1 MQNVNARTVAT
12 QIVTQV
18 IKNKHSLSESLET
31 GLSELKDSRERAL
44 AQSLCYGVLR
54 WQLRLERVLQLLL
67 KKPLQLKD
75 YDIKA
80 LLLIGLYQHIYC
92 RIPSHAA
99 TAATVE
105 VTRHL
110 KKTWATSLVNA
121 VLRNFQRQ
129 QTVLLDKIDQDISA
143 RWAHPLWFLKKLQQ
157 NFPEKWTSL
166 AQANNEHPPMSLRIN
181 ALLTSRES
189 YLALLKES
197 NIESTYILYT
207 KYGMTVNQPM
217 PVDKLPHFSKGWVSV
232 QDGAAQL
239 AVELLDVPE
248 GARILDACA
257 APGGKTAQ
265 ILERNKVGLLFAIDN
280 QKQRVEKIHETLKRL
295 HLSAI
300 VRHADATQPEK
311 WWDGQFFERII
322 LDVPCSSSGVVRRH
336 PDIKFLR
343 QATDIEQFVEQQAKL
358 LDSVWQLLAPQGKL
372 LYITCS
378 VFAEENHLQMQ
389 NFLKKHTDA
398 IEIPLTVD
406 WGHAM
411 PVGRQILT
419 GEHNFDGFY
428 YALCQKI

>member
-1 MQNVNARTVAT
+1 MQKIDARTVAT

-18 IKNKHSLSESLET
+18 IKNKRSLSECLEK
-31 GLSELKDSRERAL
+31 GLSTLPDSRERAL

-54 WQLRLERVLQLLL
+54 WLPRLESLLNLLL
-67 KKPLQLKD
+67 KKSLKSKD

-80 LLLIGLYQHIYC
+80 LLLIGLYQHLYC
-92 RIPSHAA
+92 RMPPHAA
-99 TAATVE
+99 TAATVN

-110 KKTWATSLVNA
+110 KKTWATGLVNA

-129 QTVLLDKIDQDISA
+129 QIDLLDKIDKNISA
-143 RWAHPLWFLKKLQQ
+143 KFAHPRWFLNRLQRD
-157 NFPEKWTSL
+157 FPENWEFL
-166 AQANNEHPPMSLRIN
+166 AQANNAHPPMSLRIN
-181 ALLTSRES
+181 ALLTSREA
-189 YLALLKES
+189 YLATLKES
-197 NIESTYILYT
+197 HIEAHSIPYT
-207 KYGMTVNQPM
+207 RYGITLARPL
-217 PVDKLPHFSKGWVSV
+217 PVDKLPYFSNGWVSV

-248 GARILDACA
+248 GSRVLDACA
-257 APGGKTAQ
+257 APGGKTAHL
-265 ILERNKVGLLFAIDN
+265 LEQNKVGILFALDN
-280 QKQRVEKIHETLKRL
+280 QAQRVEKIKETLKRL

-300 VRHADATQPEK
+300 VCHADATQPEK
-311 WWDGQFFERII
+311 WWDAQHFDRII

-343 QATDIEQFVEQQAKL
+343 QNSDIAQFVEQQAKL
-358 LDSVWQLLAPQGKL
+358 LDSVWTVLKPQGKL

-389 NFLKKHTDA
+389 NFLKKHKNA
-398 IEIPLTVD
+398 REIPLTVE
-406 WGHAM
+406 WGHAL

-419 GEHNFDGFY
+419 GEHQFDGFY

>member
-1 MQNVNARTVAT
+1 MQNLDARTVAT

-18 IKNKHSLSESLET
+18 IKNKHSLSESLES
-31 GLSELKDSRERAL
+31 GLSVLKDSRERAL

-54 WQLRLERVLQLLL
+54 WQPRLELLLKLLL
-67 KKPLQLKD
+67 KKPLQSKD

-80 LLLIGLYQHIYC
+80 LLLIGLYQHIYS

-143 RWAHPLWFLKKLQQ
+143 RWAHPLWFLRKLQRD
-157 NFPEKWTSL
+157 FPENWTSL

-181 ALLTSRES
+181 ALLTSRDA

-197 NIESTYILYT
+197 HIEATYIPYT
-207 KYGMTVNQPM
+207 ECGITVNQPM
-217 PVDKLPHFSKGWVSV
+217 PVDKLPNFSKGWVSV

-257 APGGKTAQ
+257 APGGKTAHL
-265 ILERNKVGLLFAIDN
+265 LERNKTGIVFALDN
-280 QKQRVEKIHETLKRL
+280 QKQRVEKINETLKRL
-295 HLSAI
+295 HLSAV
-300 VRHADATQPEK
+300 VRYADATQPEK
-311 WWDGQFFERII
+311 WWNGQLFERII

-343 QATDIEQFVEQQAKL
+343 QATDIAQFVEQQAKL
-358 LDSVWQLLAPQGKL
+358 LDSVWQLLSPQGKL

-378 VFAEENHLQMQ
+378 VFAEENHVQMH
-389 NFLKKHTDA
+389 NFLKKHDDA
-398 IEIPLTVD
+398 REIPLTVE

-419 GEHNFDGFY
+419 GEHGFDGFY
-428 YALCQKI
+428 YALCQKM